1 MTLSE
6 KNCLS
11 GLGAVDGLAFGGGGM
26 NKLSNPGAPN
36 KSVFSPYATPSPL
49 SSRLLHSGSSSGF
62 LGFFG
67 DKLADF

>member
-6 KNCLS
+6 KNWRS
-11 GLGAVDGLAFGGGGM
+11 GEGAVDGLADGGGGI
-26 NKLSNPGAPN
+26 NKLSNPGAP
-36 KSVFSPYATPSPL
+36 KRSVFSPYATPSPF
-49 SSRLLHSGSSSGF
+49 SSRLLHSGSSSRV